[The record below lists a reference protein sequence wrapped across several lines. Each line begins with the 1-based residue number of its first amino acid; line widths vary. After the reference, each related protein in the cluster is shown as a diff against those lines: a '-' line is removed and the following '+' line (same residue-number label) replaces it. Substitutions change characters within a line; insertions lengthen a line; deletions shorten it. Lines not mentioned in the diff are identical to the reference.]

1 MLIDTHAHVNFSAF
15 KDDYKEVLDR
25 AKQAGVLVINVGTQ
39 LDTSA
44 GAVKMAE
51 DFGLYAV
58 VGLHPVH
65 TYEQELDEEETHF
78 KTREEVFDYEAYKKL
93 ALHPRVVGIG
103 ECGLDYYRL
112 PENQDQQSVKE
123 KQKAAFILQIKLAKE
138 LNKALV
144 IHCRPGKDT
153 QDAYQDILNILDEQG
168 TTNLR
173 FEIHSFTGSPAIV
186 QQFLDRGAYVGLNG
200 IITFD
205 RTGNMAE
212 VTNIVPLERI
222 VLETDCP
229 YLTPVP
235 MRGKKNE
242 PAYVQYVAQKLA
254 ESKGVSEEEVAG
266 QTSANAHGLFWLS
279 MSSRETPIL

>member
-25 AKQAGVLVINVGTQ
+25 AKQLDVLIVNVGTQ

-44 GAVKMAE
+44 SAVRMAE
-51 DFGLYAV
+51 EYGLYAV
-58 VGLHPVH
+58 IGLHPVH

-78 KTREEVFDYEAYKKL
+78 KTREEIFDYAAYKKL
-93 ALHPRVVGIG
+93 GQNSRVVGIG

-112 PENQDQQSVKE
+112 PEDMSQHPNVKE
-123 KQKAAFILQIKLAKE
+123 KQKAAFISQIKLAKE

-144 IHCRPGKDT
+144 IHCRPSKDT
-153 QDAYQDILNILDEQG
+153 QDAYEDILRILDEQG
-168 TTNLR
+168 TANLR
-173 FEIHSFTGSPAIV
+173 FEIHSFTGSPAMAKE
-186 QQFLDRGAYVGLNG
+186 FLARGAYVGLNG

-205 RTGNMAE
+205 KTGNMEAVIRE
-212 VTNIVPLERI
+212 VPLDRI

-242 PAYVQYVAQKLA
+242 PSYVKYVAQKLG
-254 ESKGVSEEEVAG
+254 ESKGVSVEEVME
-266 QTSANAHGLFWLS
+266 QTTANARKLFNLVD
-279 MSSRETPIL
+279 